1 VTPPSAPFIEP
12 SGTLDT
18 DQIWTEAVP
27 LAGLIGLFVGLALV
41 PFLGVFL
48 FGGTTGFGFVF
59 VLATQFVLAVGTG
72 VVLIYVVARGIQ
84 LADQ

>member
-1 VTPPSAPFIEP
+1 MTPPSAPFIEQ

-18 DQIWTEAVP
+18 DQIRTEAVP

-48 FGGTTGFGFVF
+48 FGGTTGLGFVF
-59 VLATQFVLAVGTG
+59 ALATQFVLAVGTG
-72 VVLIYVVARGIQ
+72 VVLIYVVARGVQ